1 MKCKMIS
8 TDAWHVKVQKLSI
21 CELQKQIQ
29 VFSEA
34 MRRVSDNTYAYHCW
48 CQMHNDCRRE
58 IEDRFQ
64 HRQAGE
70 QLSLFGRDTMSQ
82 RHL

>member
-8 TDAWHVKVQKLSI
+8 VDAWQVKVQKMSI
-21 CELQKQIQ
+21 SELQKQIE

-34 MRRVSDNTYAYHCW
+34 MRQVSDNTYAYHCW
-48 CQMHNDCRRE
+48 CQMRHECRRE

-70 QLSLFGRDTMSQ
+70 QLSLFPRDAV
-82 RHL
+82 